1 MECDH
6 CNKVFSNKYTLAT
19 HKSKL
24 SNETQ
29 FKCSFCDKSLSSKER
44 LVKHMVLCKS
54 NTERDEI
61 RNTRIIDYEA
71 KIKALERQLVDKTSQ
86 LNELLE
92 EQKARK
98 QAVLDIS
105 PELIKE
111 KFRSIPDDDLKQGQ
125 EGVARFIANNILTNT
140 DGEVMYKCVDRHRQK
155 FIYYDT
161 AGKRCVDYNAEYLI
175 HNLLALDGLKEH
187 AKRLYNIDDADSF
200 DEWANLIINLMN
212 IRKQKFNQTFRRHL
226 IISLF

>member
-1 MECDH
+1 M
-6 CNKVFSNKYTLAT
+6 T
-19 HKSKL
+19 
-24 SNETQ
+24 NERQ
-29 FKCSFCDKSLSSKER
+29 FTCSFCDKSLSSKER
-44 LVKHMVLCKS
+44 LTKHMELCKS
-54 NTERDEI
+54 NTQRDEI

-71 KIKALERQLVDKTSQ
+71 KINYLERQLADKTSQ

-98 QAVLDIS
+98 QVLLDIS

-111 KFRSIPDDDLKQGQ
+111 KFRGIPDEDLKQGQ
-125 EGVARFIANNILTNT
+125 EGVARFIANNILTNA

-175 HNLLALDGLKEH
+175 NNLSAIDDLKEYS
-187 AKRLYNIDDADSF
+187 KRLYDMDDTDSF
-200 DEWANLIINLMN
+200 LEWTSLVIDLLN
-212 IRKQKFNQTFRRHL
+212 IRKQKTNQTFRRHL

>member
-6 CNKVFSNKYTLAT
+6 CNKIFSNKYTLAT
-19 HKSKL
+19 HKSKMT
-24 SNETQ
+24 NERQ
-29 FKCSFCDKSLSSKER
+29 FTCSFCDKSLSSKER
-44 LVKHMVLCKS
+44 LTKHMELCKS
-54 NTERDEI
+54 NTQRDEI

-71 KIKALERQLVDKTSQ
+71 KINYLERQLADKTSQ

-98 QAVLDIS
+98 QVLLDIS

-111 KFRSIPDDDLKQGQ
+111 KFRGIPDEDLKQGQ

-161 AGKRCVDYNAEYLI
+161 TGKRCVDYNAEYLI
-175 HNLLALDGLKEH
+175 NNLFAIDELKEH
-187 AKRLYNIDDADSF
+187 SKRLYDMDDTDSF
-200 DEWANLIINLMN
+200 LEWTSLVIDLLN
-212 IRKQKFNQTFRRHL
+212 IRKQKSNQTFRRHL